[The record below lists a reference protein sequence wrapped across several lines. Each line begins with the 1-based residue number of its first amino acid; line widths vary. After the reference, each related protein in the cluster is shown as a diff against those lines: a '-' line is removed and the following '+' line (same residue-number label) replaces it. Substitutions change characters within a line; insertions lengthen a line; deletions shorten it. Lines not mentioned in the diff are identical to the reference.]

1 MRSLKLMEFRN
12 THLRQLVNNNVVLII
27 ALLLVCLFSFPPAFA
42 VAKEVQR
49 LPHEPNNPKIMQVYF
64 NTSDNREY
72 IYNGQE
78 WVPHDASVDTYEL
91 KHYKKAKDKKTTDS
105 NGTSTS
111 NSQGVSK

>member
-1 MRSLKLMEFRN
+1 MRSLNLREFQKI
-12 THLRQLVNNNVVLII
+12 HLRQLVGTNAVPLIALVLI
-27 ALLLVCLFSFPPAFA
+27 CLFSFPTAFA
-42 VAKEVQR
+42 AAKEVQR

-64 NTSDNREY
+64 NTTDNREY

-91 KHYKKAKDKKTTDS
+91 KHYKKPKDKKTTDS
-105 NGTSTS
+105 NGSSTS